1 MRTLPVTL
9 LAALLLSACT
19 RSNDANAPTTKT
31 SVAQTSADIAKSYK
45 QLKSMTP
52 APVNVDPVVSMLCI
66 GRPQKPVQDTS
77 KTKGPHAHTAITIY
91 MNDSA
96 ASTFTAATKPYP
108 VGAIIV
114 KEKKASN
121 SNLHPIQAH
130 DGVGGMIKRA
140 PGYDPDHGDWE
151 YFYFEDPTKI
161 ESGKIE
167 SCFQCHAGA
176 AANDH
181 VFGGWANNH

>member
-1 MRTLPVTL
+1 
-9 LAALLLSACT
+9 
-19 RSNDANAPTTKT
+19 
-31 SVAQTSADIAKSYK
+31 
-45 QLKSMTP
+45 
-52 APVNVDPVVSMLCI
+52 MLCI

-96 ASTFTAATKPYP
+96 ASTFTAANKPYP

-167 SCFQCHAGA
+167 SCIQCHAGA